1 MGSIDMNYRKLKKQI
16 KKRLDK
22 AMKLMDEHP
31 LSSTYI
37 SMWRE
42 AYRDLCRLKAE
53 RLKAKGKI

>member
-1 MGSIDMNYRKLKKQI
+1 MNYRKQKKQI

-31 LSSTYI
+31 LSSTYM